1 MMKKISNKILIA
13 LVAPFIAIG
22 CIEETFP
29 ESQAQLKDQVTSPAG
44 TTIAALEVLEDRAF
58 AGAVIAAVK
67 AAAKRSEELG
77 KK

>member
-1 MMKKISNKILIA
+1 
-13 LVAPFIAIG
+13 VQTVIG
-22 CIEETFP
+22 AAEMVRQTGVHP
-29 ESQAQLKDQVTSPAG
+29 TQLKDQVTSPAG